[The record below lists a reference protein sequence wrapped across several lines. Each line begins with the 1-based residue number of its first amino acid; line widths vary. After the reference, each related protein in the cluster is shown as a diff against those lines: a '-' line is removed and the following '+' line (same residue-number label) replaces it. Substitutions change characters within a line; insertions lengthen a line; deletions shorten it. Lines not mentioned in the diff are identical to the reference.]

1 MSVSLDYLY
10 QERIEQLETRI
21 RQFRRQ
27 VREIGKQIPLRD
39 DWFRASGDCVCT
51 QCQLPYYDHPVCTD
65 GLIVILCDGSQVKL

>member
-39 DWFRASGDCVCT
+39 DWFRASVQTG
-51 QCQLPYYDHPVCTD
+51 
-65 GLIVILCDGSQVKL
+65 